1 MTRQT
6 GGQAV
11 VETLVALGVERVFGI
26 VSVHNLP
33 IADAIL
39 RDGRI
44 TWHPVRH
51 EQAAV
56 HAADGCAR
64 ATGRLGVA
72 ITSTGPGAAN
82 AMGGLFEAGYA
93 SSPVLMITGQVESA
107 FIGRGVGFLHEA
119 DRQADMLRSVCRS
132 VQTVRSRAE
141 LADVVAFVATDILCG
156 RPQPGAVEIPIDLQ
170 QAEHDDGPV
179 NVVTIP
185 PVAPPAATI
194 EAAAAL
200 LREATRVLIVA
211 GGGVITAGAGSEL
224 TALAELLG
232 APVITSIEGRG
243 SIAEDHRLALGPN
256 SDLTVMDPLFATA
269 DVVLAV
275 GTRFQQATPV
285 QRALTLPGRLI
296 HLDAD
301 STVFGK
307 VHRPSLTL
315 AGDARLGL
323 TALIDSLG
331 SGARSSDDDYLA
343 LATNARAKA
352 KADARANMGADF
364 EQVMESIRAHLPDDG
379 IVVKDATIS
388 SYIWANRCL
397 PVLQPRTSMRATSMA
412 IGPALPLGIGAA
424 AGTGRSTVVVH
435 GDGGIML
442 TIGELATAVQ
452 LGVPLVVC
460 VFNDGGYGI
469 LRYMQNAA
477 YGGRLIG
484 VDLVTPDFAVLA
496 RSVGMDSVNVSN
508 AVAFDAA
515 FATAI
520 ESRRP
525 WLLDIDIT
533 GFEPMQ
539 IRPQQPAVR

>member
-1 MTRQT
+1 MTRPT

-64 ATGRLGVA
+64 ATGRLGDA
-72 ITSTGPGAAN
+72 IPSPGPGAAN
-82 AMGGLFEAGYA
+82 AMGGLFEAAYA
-93 SSPVLMITGQVESA
+93 SSRVLMITGQVESA

-141 LADVVAFVATDILCG
+141 LADVLAFVAADILSG

-170 QAEHDDGPV
+170 QAEDDDGPV
-179 NVVTIP
+179 NVRTISAVT
-185 PVAPPAATI
+185 PPAAAI
-194 EAAAAL
+194 EAAAQL
-200 LREATRVLIVA
+200 LHGAKRALIVA
-211 GGGVITAGAGSEL
+211 GGGVITAGAGDEL
-224 TALAELLG
+224 TALAELLD
-232 APVITSIEGRG
+232 APVITSIDGRG
-243 SIAEDHRLALGPN
+243 SISEDHRLALGPN
-256 SDLTVMDPLFATA
+256 SDLTAMDPLFATA

-301 STVFGK
+301 ATVFGK
-307 VHRPSLTL
+307 VHKPSLTL
-315 AGDARLGL
+315 TGDARLGL
-323 TALIDSLG
+323 AALIDSIG
-331 SGARSSDDDYLA
+331 TAARSSDASYLS
-343 LATNARAKA
+343 LA
-352 KADARANMGADF
+352 ADARSKAHADARSNMGADF
-364 EQVMESIRAHLPDDG
+364 EQIMQSIRLHLPEDG

-388 SYIWANRCL
+388 SYIWANRRL

-424 AGTGRSTVVVH
+424 AGTGRPTVVIH

-452 LGVPLVVC
+452 LEVPLVVC
-460 VFNDGGYGI
+460 VFNDRGYGI
-469 LRYMQNAA
+469 LRYMQNAVF
-477 YGGRLIG
+477 GGRLIG

-496 RSVGMDSVNVSN
+496 GSVGMDSVNVSS
-508 AVAFDAA
+508 AAAFDTA
-515 FATAI
+515 FAAAI
-520 ESRRP
+520 ESGRP
-525 WLLDIDIT
+525 WLLDVDIT
-533 GFEPMQ
+533 GFEQMQ